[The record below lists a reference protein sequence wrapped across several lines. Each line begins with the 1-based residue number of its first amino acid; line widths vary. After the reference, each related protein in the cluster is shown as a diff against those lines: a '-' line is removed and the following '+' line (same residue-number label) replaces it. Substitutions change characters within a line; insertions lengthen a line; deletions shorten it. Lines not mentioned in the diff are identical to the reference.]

1 MDQALFDSGMK
12 NRRGV
17 LGDKYVDRAMAN
29 ANAFN
34 RDFQDFI
41 TEYCW
46 GAVWGQSALDNKQRS
61 LNNLCM
67 LAALNRSEE
76 FKIHVRGAL
85 TNGCSLD
92 EIRETLIQVT
102 VYCGVPAGVTAFRLA
117 REVFAAEG
125 IEVAD

>member
-1 MDQALFDSGMK
+1 MNKSLLDSGMK

-102 VYCGVPAGVTAFRLA
+102 VYCGVPAGVTAFRLT
-117 REVFAAEG
+117 REVFDAEG